1 MREKPHARI
10 VLSSS
15 RNRARVCDR
24 LFGFP
29 APVTPGKKFVER
41 FFRRIGRADFAAG
54 GAVDGV
60 NLPDDDAGI
69 PREPFRIFGRHDQ
82 RPVPV
87 RGGQEHRPFKFAD
100 EFLKIGPRDIAQLEL
115 FEPHIRQIQDFET
128 DPVFAAARRLLD
140 VTGVGQR
147 LEQPADVT
155 VRQPEMFG
163 ELLD

>member
-1 MREKPHARI
+1 M
-10 VLSSS
+10 
-15 RNRARVCDR
+15 
-24 LFGFP
+24 
-29 APVTPGKKFVER
+29 
-41 FFRRIGRADFAAG
+41 
-54 GAVDGV
+54 
-60 NLPDDDAGI
+60 NLPDDDTGV

-82 RPVPV
+82 RTVPV

-155 VRQPEMFG
+155 VRQPEMLG
-163 ELLD
+163 KLLD